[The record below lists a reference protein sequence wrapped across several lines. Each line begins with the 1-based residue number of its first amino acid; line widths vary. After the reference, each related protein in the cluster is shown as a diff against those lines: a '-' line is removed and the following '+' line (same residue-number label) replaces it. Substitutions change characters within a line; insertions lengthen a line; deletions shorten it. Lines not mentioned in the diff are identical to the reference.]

1 MDQCYE
7 PKAMSKQSC
16 TQCHD
21 KYWPQMTGTLFF
33 GMHVSYDLFSFW
45 KRSVLAMGISWGT
58 EVLDLFILSEF

>member
-1 MDQCYE
+1 
-7 PKAMSKQSC
+7 MSKQSC

-45 KRSVLAMGISWGT
+45 KHLVWNTLATGIFEG
-58 EVLDLFILSEF
+58 LRGIGFIYPERILIH